1 MPAMNNEEKYNK
13 AKRLVELIGIGRSY
27 IGGARKESPPE
38 SPRGTHEEFL
48 VELQVKL
55 RAKHMSN
62 EQLDAL
68 LDFYSSDMGRSILEA
83 QERIR
88 KETGVTLA
96 SLTNNSGSKAA
107 GWVPDPSNNSD
118 DDT

>member
-1 MPAMNNEEKYNK
+1 MNNEETYNK

-27 IGGARKESPPE
+27 IGGSSKESPPD
-38 SPRGTHEEFL
+38 SPRGAHEEFL
-48 VELQVKL
+48 VDHQIKL

-68 LDFYSSDMGRSILEA
+68 LDFYTNDMGRSILEA

-88 KETGVTLA
+88 KETSETRA
-96 SLTNNSGSKAA
+96 SLTHDSGSKAV
-107 GWVPDPSNNSD
+107 GWVPYPRNSSD
-118 DDT
+118 DDI